1 MKKNILRGIAPI
13 ITLLFF
19 LTFILSCRN
28 SREDDYDYF
37 KNLAEWGG
45 ARLDK
50 PEEIRARVAE
60 ELKKYKETGD
70 KKFLISSKYT
80 EAFVDLKNT
89 GNAPDELGLFQL
101 PIVYDVLKLSNGQY
115 SFVTA
120 ACNFNLA
127 VKFEKNSPKLAMQFL
142 DKAIAA
148 EEKSGG
154 RYFLPHLYH
163 FKGRLY
169 YNAEDYKNAIIYF
182 DKALKTH
189 DPKKDQLYIASMHNN
204 FAMCYNKMNQMD
216 KAVKELETA
225 VKILENISKPKLEV
239 VYFLAKV
246 KVDKGYYQYKL
257 KEYAEAE
264 KTLLAQ
270 LEFYKKHP
278 ELQYETITCLRYLF
292 NIYKDNN
299 QLDKIQ
305 GVLSMI
311 NTIEPG
317 LKDIANQIEVDEI
330 IQSYYAYVGNDTK
343 VKELSFKLMGLHE
356 KQDEESETKFTR
368 VSNALNDYIIKNINQ
383 RYAHKLEDQKLRN
396 QFMFIVILLLVI
408 IFCFVFVTIRNK
420 YRKDKELAGKEK
432 IILQKTKTILE
443 NNIKLQEDKISSL
456 HLNLNLKIETEKEFL
471 EHIKKVKR
479 SKNADAE
486 QTISD
491 LFFKINN
498 LIQIDRKNYDLINE
512 SSLENK
518 QFVDKLSARF
528 PMLTQQDLKYCVY
541 FKLELSSKEISL
553 LENITEGSARVYKT
567 KIKTKMDIGKDTD
580 LNAFLK
586 TI

>member
-1 MKKNILRGIAPI
+1 MKNNILRGLVPMM
-13 ITLLFF
+13 TLVFF
-19 LTFILSCRN
+19 LTFVLSCST

-37 KNLAEWGG
+37 QKLAEWGG

-50 PEEIRARVAE
+50 PGEIRARVAE
-60 ELKKYKETGD
+60 ELKKYNETGD
-70 KKFLISSKYT
+70 KKFLISSRYT
-80 EAFVDLKNT
+80 ESFVDLKNT
-89 GNAPDELGLFQL
+89 GKSSDVLGLYQL
-101 PIVYDVLKLSNGQY
+101 PIVYDLLKLSNGQY
-115 SFVTA
+115 RFVTA
-120 ACNFNLA
+120 SCNFNLA

-148 EEKSGG
+148 EEQSGG

-169 YNAEDYKNAIIYF
+169 YNAKDYKNAIIYF
-182 DKALKTH
+182 GKALKIH
-189 DPKKDQLYIASMHNN
+189 DAKKDQLYIASMHNN
-204 FAMCYNKMNQMD
+204 FAMCYDKMNQMD
-216 KAVKELETA
+216 KAVQELETA
-225 VKILENISKPKLEV
+225 VKILENIPKPKLEV

-264 KTLLAQ
+264 QTLLTQ
-270 LEFYKKHP
+270 LEFYRNHP
-278 ELQYETITCLRYLF
+278 EQQYETIVCLRYLF
-292 NIYKDNN
+292 NIYKDRN

-305 GVLSMI
+305 GVLDII
-311 NTIEPG
+311 NTIEPK

-343 VKELSFKLMGLHE
+343 VKELSFRLMSLHE
-356 KQDEESETKFTR
+356 KQDEASEKNFSR

-383 RYAHKLEDQKLRN
+383 RYEHTLEDQKLRN
-396 QFMFIVILLLVI
+396 TFMFVLILLLVI
-408 IFCFVFVTIRNK
+408 VFFFIFVTIRNK
-420 YRKDKELAGKEK
+420 YRKDKELAVKEK
-432 IILQKTKTILE
+432 VILQKTKTILE

-486 QTISD
+486 KTISD

-498 LIQIDRKNYDLINE
+498 LIQIDKKNYDLINE
-512 SSLENK
+512 SSLENR

-541 FKLELSSKEISL
+541 FKLDLSSKEISL

-567 KIKTKMDIGKDTD
+567 KIKTKMDLGKETD
-580 LNAFLK
+580 LNSFLK